1 MMIDEYLKEA
11 VEKTKDRYLIYL
23 FIFSL
28 FNRKRATND
37 NEGIRMWSIGE
48 MSTGTELLLLYTNN
62 SGHTTRR

>member
-1 MMIDEYLKEA
+1 MIDEYLKEA

-37 NEGIRMWSIGE
+37 YEGIRMWSNGE
-48 MSTGTELLLLYTNN
+48 MSTGTELLLYTNN
-62 SGHTTRR
+62 SGHTTR